1 MRIPFQIDPSTP
13 YSDVESEEE
22 RKEAEGV
29 VNSVEISNYGHL
41 PVVDTET
48 VIAKGAVH
56 LHGPGAGEVSLSELQ
71 LFSAHWLLLPADG
84 ASLSPQP
91 QSRGQSPE

>member
-29 VNSVEISNYGHL
+29 VNSVEISNYVHL
-41 PVVDTET
+41 PVVDIET
-48 VIAKGAVH
+48 VIANERARYYDRFGNSQKINIFH
-56 LHGPGAGEVSLSELQ
+56 KQ
-71 LFSAHWLLLPADG
+71 F
-84 ASLSPQP
+84 
-91 QSRGQSPE
+91 